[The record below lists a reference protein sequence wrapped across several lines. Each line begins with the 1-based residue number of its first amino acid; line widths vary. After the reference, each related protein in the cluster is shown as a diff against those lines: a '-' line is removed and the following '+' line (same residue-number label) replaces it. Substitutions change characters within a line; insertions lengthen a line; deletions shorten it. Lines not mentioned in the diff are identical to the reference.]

1 MDFLT
6 VSNVH
11 HTYFSKEAA
20 TEALQNINLT
30 INKGEFVSFIGPSG
44 CGKTTL
50 LSIIA
55 GLFQPTVGN
64 VSIESKEVFGNAD
77 LSIGYMLQQD
87 YLFPWKTIEE
97 NITIGLKI
105 KKDKKN
111 FNQIASNLL
120 SDVGLPPVERK
131 FPRELSG
138 GMRQRV
144 ALARTLAVDPKILL
158 LDEPFSALDYQS
170 KLKLEDLVSNTLK
183 QYGKTA
189 VLVTHDL
196 GEAIAMSDRIFL
208 FSARPGMLHQ
218 TFEVPEELR
227 NLTPFEARSHSSY
240 SSLFQIIWKELE
252 SLEQQ

>member
-1 MDFLT
+1 MTFLT

-30 INKGEFVSFIGPSG
+30 INEGEFVSFIGPSG

-55 GLFQPTVGN
+55 GIFEPTSGSVK
-64 VSIESKEVFGNAD
+64 IENQEVYRNAD

-97 NITIGLKI
+97 NITLGLKLL
-105 KKDKKN
+105 KDEK
-111 FNQIASNLL
+111 QSYESVASNLL
-120 SDVGLPPVERK
+120 SDVGLPPVEK
-131 FPRELSG
+131 KYPRELSG

-170 KLKLEDLVSNTLK
+170 KLKLEDLVWCKLK
-183 QYGKTA
+183 EYGKTA
-189 VLVTHDL
+189 VLVTHDI

-208 FSARPGMLHQ
+208 FSARPGRLHQ
-218 TFEVPEELR
+218 TFLVPEELR
-227 NLTPFEARSHSSY
+227 ALTPFEARAHSSY
-240 SSLFQIIWKELE
+240 SSLFQVIWKELE
-252 SLEQQ
+252 SLE